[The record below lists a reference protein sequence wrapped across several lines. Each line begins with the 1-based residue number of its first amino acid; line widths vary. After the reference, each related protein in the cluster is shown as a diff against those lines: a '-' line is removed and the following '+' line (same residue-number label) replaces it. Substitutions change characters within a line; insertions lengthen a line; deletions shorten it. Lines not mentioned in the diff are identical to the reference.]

1 MRASALGLCA
11 MVATTASLARA
22 QVCENT
28 RPTDPEGTLG
38 YSYGSAE
45 VAYYDS
51 PQGLARI
58 HYALSGSN
66 APPPA
71 STLVDDVPDAIAVAG
86 EAADAALQKYVD
98 LNYSR
103 PVSDGDSPCRSN
115 GGSDAVDVYVL
126 NMAKADGQALFDH
139 CKAGTPLTCA
149 GFVLVENDY
158 RAGGYSDTA
167 EGMRTVVPHELF
179 HLVQNA
185 YDSNVERWWAEG
197 SAQWAAKQVYPELHD
212 LERLLPEYF
221 AAPWRPLNVPPTGV
235 AAGFLYATAI
245 WPVFLEEQYGPELV
259 GQVYDRLGAGEAN
272 VLDATDAVLE
282 AHDADLPSAFSKF
295 ATMNAATG
303 ARTPTSGGYAHAADY
318 PEVLITETVPVADG
332 DSIDEVFSGFGA
344 YYYQLHSDAPLE
356 LSLDAD
362 ATRVTALL
370 LPLVD
375 GRADLEAAE
384 PLPTTL
390 EGDGIVVVAGQSQAR
405 TDAPFTLRADAHGG
419 GDDGKGGNAE
429 SSGCAFGRSGPRGGV
444 AAGAAVGLVVSLLRR
459 LRARR
464 RRTR

>member
-1 MRASALGLCA
+1 MKASALGLCA
-11 MVATTASLARA
+11 MVATTASLAHA

-38 YSYGSAE
+38 YSYGSAD
-45 VAYYDS
+45 VAFYDS

-58 HYALSGSN
+58 HYALSGPS

-71 STLVDDVPDAIAVAG
+71 STMVSDVPDAIAVAG
-86 EAADAALQKYVD
+86 EAADAALKKYLD
-98 LNYSR
+98 LDYR
-103 PVSDGDSPCRSN
+103 PPVSDGDSPCPSN

-126 NMAKADGQALFDH
+126 NMAKADGQAVFDH
-139 CKAGTPLTCA
+139 CKAGTPLACA

-158 RAGGYSDTA
+158 RAGGYTDTA

-197 SAQWAAKQVYPELHD
+197 SAQWAAKQIYPELHD

-221 AAPWRPLNVPPTGV
+221 KAPWRPLNVPPTGV

-245 WPVFLEEQYGPELV
+245 WPVFLDEQYGTELI
-259 GQVYDRLGAGEAN
+259 GQVYDQLGGGEAN
-272 VLDATDAVLE
+272 VLDATAAVLRS
-282 AHDADLPSAFSKF
+282 HDGELQRAFSKF
-295 ATMNAATG
+295 AAMNAATG
-303 ARTPTSGGYAHAADY
+303 ARAPTSGGYAHAADY
-318 PEVLITETVPVADG
+318 PAVLITENVTVADG
-332 DSIDEVFSGFGA
+332 DSMAEILSGFGA
-344 YYYQLHSDAPLE
+344 YYYQLHSDSSLQ

-362 ATRVTALL
+362 EARVTALL

-375 GRADLEAAE
+375 GRADLDAAK
-384 PLPTTL
+384 PLPTAL

-405 TDAPFTLRADAHGG
+405 TDAPFTLHADARSAA
-419 GDDGKGGNAE
+419 DDGKGSEAE
-429 SSGCAFGRSGPRGGV
+429 ASSCAFGRSAPHGGV
-444 AAGAAVGLVVSLLRR
+444 AAGAGLGLVVSLLGR